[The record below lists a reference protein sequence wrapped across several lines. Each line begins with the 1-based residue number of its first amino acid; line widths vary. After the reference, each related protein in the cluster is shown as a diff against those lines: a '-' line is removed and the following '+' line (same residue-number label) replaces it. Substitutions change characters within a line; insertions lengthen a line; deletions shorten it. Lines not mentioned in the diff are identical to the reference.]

1 MKMLA
6 KKSQK
11 AKGSCW

>member
-6 KKSQK
+6 KWQTF
-11 AKGSCW
+11 CFL